1 MPIKAGYKKFKDEKS
16 GNEILK
22 ISQKHDI
29 NVDILK
35 NVIEEIIKHNRFDGE
50 KLTDLMEPLDLSWRE
65 KTTKELALME
75 DMVPLLK
82 KMANGQEIIG
92 LKAYE

>member
-1 MPIKAGYKKFKDEKS
+1 
-16 GNEILK
+16 
-22 ISQKHDI
+22 
-29 NVDILK
+29 
-35 NVIEEIIKHNRFDGE
+35 
-50 KLTDLMEPLDLSWRE
+50 MEPLDLSWRE